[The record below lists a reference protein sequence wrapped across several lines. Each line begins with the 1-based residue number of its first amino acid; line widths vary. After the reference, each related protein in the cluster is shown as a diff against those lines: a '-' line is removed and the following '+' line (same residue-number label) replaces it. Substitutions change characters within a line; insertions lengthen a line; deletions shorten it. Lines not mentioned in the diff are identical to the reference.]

1 MKTNPPNGKFPMT
14 VRELYEQGI
23 SLLSEL
29 ETPKTDARAI
39 LEYVLNLEFGK
50 LPLMF
55 PENATEISGKYLSL
69 IKERAN
75 NKPLSYITG
84 KKEFFSRDFHVRE
97 GVLIPRPETENLVS
111 AVLERLPDKPVRI
124 ADVCSGSGCIGI
136 TLALES
142 SNPVDL
148 YELSPEAIAV
158 SQKNAEQLNANK
170 IQIFQTDILSES
182 LRETYD
188 IIVSN
193 PPYIPLS
200 DMDLLMPDVVDYEP
214 KMALTDGGDGLLFY
228 RRLVVLAEKHL
239 ADDGIL
245 AVEVGINLHTPVAEL
260 MAPLGKVEIIP
271 DYFGV
276 ERVVLVKKG
285 AF

>member
-1 MKTNPPNGKFPMT
+1 MT